1 MIRFAGK
8 TTFHSCKFHQGL
20 FMFWESGEGEG
31 TRANV
36 VTMTMAAVFVNQR
49 V

>member
-8 TTFHSCKFHQGL
+8 TAFQSCKFHQGL
-20 FMFWESGEGEG
+20 FMFWAGGEGEG
-31 TRANV
+31 TRADV
-36 VTMTMAAVFVNQR
+36 VTATMPAVFVNHR